1 MSVQE
6 TLRPSLALRYRPAR
20 TTEAEA
26 PGREREHAR
35 VARARH
41 RGARVS
47 GPEERPAQ
55 PDAWVERRRSLSGQ
69 QKHLSGAD
77 QASRRQFN
85 WRGPRAAQAHWL
97 ASGASG
103 QPRESGAPPGA
114 GRPCRKRRGHVTVI
128 SRAQCGLRT
137 PSLVHWSCK
146 SKVP

>member
-85 WRGPRAAQAHWL
+85 WRGPRAAQARWL

-103 QPRESGAPPGA
+103 QPRESVAPPRGPGAPVKKEEG
-114 GRPCRKRRGHVTVI
+114 T
-128 SRAQCGLRT
+128 
-137 PSLVHWSCK
+137 
-146 SKVP
+146 